1 MSYTFAVCNATL
13 PKVYEVAEEQAFRL
27 QKEPE
32 PNPAVFYQLIDRLIA
47 RYPCISDPTRIDS
60 DDGPWCS
67 GPLRQKSYN
76 RATVLGL
83 IFSRVD
89 EVLPFVIET
98 ATAIGLTVVDWQTG
112 KVHRPRE
119 RNTNT
124 A

>member
-13 PKVYEVAEEQAFRL
+13 PKEYKAAEEEAFRL
-27 QKEPE
+27 QDEPE
-32 PNPAVFYQLIDRLIA
+32 PNPAVFHELIDQLTA
-47 RYPCISDPTRIDS
+47 RYACISDPTCTHP

-67 GPLRQKSYN
+67 EPMRQKSYN

-98 ATAIGLTVVDWQTG
+98 ATSIGLTIVDWQTG
-112 KVHRPRE
+112 KVHRPK
-119 RNTNT
+119 
-124 A
+124 